1 MDALRNASRLFFAL
15 AFVVALGCTSSPTE
29 PKGSGGTPQTP
40 KPPPPTVSFS
50 VSVTANPTQ
59 LTEGS
64 PSASNIVVNVVRSD
78 GQGPADGSVVHVTTT
93 LGGFGS
99 IGGPNAVDLQLVNGR
114 AAAALFPSATDTGTA
129 AVTATFTP
137 TGSTTSFTGAA
148 NVRISQAATF
158 FISSVSPGVGNPNG
172 GDTVQILGGGFV
184 APVRVTFNGA
194 TATVKSTTGSAIT
207 VATPSAAA
215 AGVSVGVG
223 QTAPVTVAVTIN
235 LNKPNQLMDS
245 IPQGFTYSLGGGTQ
259 QPSVFSVT
267 PTLGTNDGGTVV
279 TILGDGFEAPV
290 QVLFGLGTS
299 ATSFNGVEA
308 TVQSVTANKIVVVT
322 PAATGFGSNL
332 RNTVVNLLV
341 KNVNSGF
348 STVASQVFKYGTN
361 VQITAMSQGSGSAA
375 GGTRVAI
382 DGSGFSA
389 PVAVSF
395 TFSNVSVA
403 QQVVSVTGTQIVI
416 LTSPAPIPA
425 QCPANGLIS
434 STAVSETN
442 ISTGDGATASIGF
455 NFAVDQPVVSSVSP
469 ISANNGAATALTITG
484 SGFTGSSQV
493 IFGDPASGITVAPT
507 SVSADGTTIKVNVP
521 TEPTSF
527 FPTAACGTGGTMM
540 LRTTLSITVTNSDD
554 RCTSTFRNGFTLI
567 PDESCHVPQPTPPV
581 ANFTAQVLNAATHT
595 MQFLDSSTNT
605 PTSWSWDFGDPASG
619 VVLNTSTAQ
628 NPSHTYTAAGNF
640 TVKLVAC
647 NAGGCSAQKAAVV
660 AVP

>member
-1 MDALRNASRLFFAL
+1 MDALRNASRLIFVLAL
-15 AFVVALGCTSSPTE
+15 VTALGCTSSPTE

-64 PSASNIVVNVVRSD
+64 PTASNIVVNVVRSD
-78 GQGPADGSVVHVTTT
+78 GQVPPDGSVVHVTTT

-114 AAAALFPSATDTGTA
+114 ASAALFPSATDTGTA

-137 TGSTTSFTGAA
+137 AGATISYTGAA

-158 FISSVSPGVGNPNG
+158 FVSSVSPGVGNPNG

-194 TATVKSTTGSAIT
+194 TATVKSTTGGAIT
-207 VATPSAAA
+207 VVTPSAAA
-215 AGVSVGVG
+215 AGVTVGVG

-245 IPQGFTYSLGGGTQ
+245 IAQGFTYSLGGGTQ

-267 PTLGTNDGGTVV
+267 PALGTNDGGTVV
-279 TILGDGFEAPV
+279 TILGDGFVAPV
-290 QVLFGLGTS
+290 QVLFGLG
-299 ATSFNGVEA
+299 ATAASFNGVEA
-308 TVQSVTANKIVVVT
+308 TVQSVTSNKIVAVT

-332 RNTVVNLLV
+332 RNAVVNLLV
-341 KNVNSGF
+341 KNVDSGF

-361 VQITAMSQGSGSAA
+361 VQITAMSAGSGSSA

-442 ISTGDGATASIGF
+442 ISTGDGATANIGF
-455 NFAVDQPVVSSVSP
+455 NFTVVQPVVSSVNPSSGVAGNL
-469 ISANNGAATALTITG
+469 ITITG

-493 IFGDPASGITVAPT
+493 IFGDPVSGITVAPT
-507 SVSADGTTIKVNVP
+507 SVSADGTMIRVTVP
-521 TEPTSF
+521 SEPLSF
-527 FPTAACGTGGTMM
+527 FPTTACGTNGTMSIPVAI
-540 LRTTLSITVTNSDD
+540 SITVTNTED
-554 RCTSTFRNGFTLI
+554 RCTSTFRNGFTLA
-567 PDESCHVPQPTPPV
+567 PSDGSCRNQTPPTAPV
-581 ANFTAQVLNAATHT
+581 ASFTSQALPSPPSPAHT
-595 MQFLDSSTNT
+595 MQFVDTSTGP
-605 PTSWSWDFGDPASG
+605 PTSWSWVFFDNVTASS
-619 VVLNTSTAQ
+619 NQQ
-628 NPSHTYTAAGNF
+628 NPSHTFAGPG
-640 TVKLVAC
+640 TYSVKLTVS
-647 NAGGCSAQKAAVV
+647 NANGSSSVV
-660 AVP
+660 NQVTVP